1 MNMDYYFKIPLKLV
15 SKAAFQKLFKRKM
28 EEVDLDKEDAIQY
41 QDKNKK
47 IIYVNVNLKGDLSNY
62 SISLKRDKRVK
73 KERRKLRNNK

>member
-1 MNMDYYFKIPLKLV
+1 
-15 SKAAFQKLFKRKM
+15 M

-73 KERRKLRNNK
+73 KERRKLRNIK